1 MRRNP
6 FLLQVLAFGAL
17 MTGTNAHADWSGA
30 YLGGSLGGVRA
41 KSDVR
46 MTVADTGDYFTPGDP
61 EQLAAMGA
69 GGLSQGQLSMGVQ
82 GGYLWQSS
90 NLVLGVEVSASSLS
104 FEQERSVS
112 ETAVTAPAA
121 RFSIRQAVSA
131 DWMASVRPRIGWAQ
145 SDWLVY
151 LTAGLAITRVKMD
164 VAYDDTT
171 AWAGRSR
178 GSASSTELGWVVGA
192 GAEFALDGNWSLR
205 GEYLYADFGRV
216 STTTMVT
223 ETFGGDPGYLRHG
236 ADLRTHSL
244 HVGVS
249 YRF

>member
-6 FLLQVLAFGAL
+6 FVLPVVAFGAL
-17 MTGTNAHADWSGA
+17 MAGTHAHADWSGA
-30 YLGGSLGGVRA
+30 YLGGSLGGVKA
-41 KSDVR
+41 KSDTR
-46 MTVADTGDYFTPGDP
+46 MTVANAGDYFTPGDP
-61 EQLAAMGA
+61 EQIAAMGA
-69 GGLSQGQLSMGVQ
+69 GGLSQGQLSGGVQ
-82 GGYLWQSS
+82 GGYLWQSG
-90 NLVLGVEVSASSLS
+90 NLVLGVEASASLLS

-112 ETAVTAPAA
+112 EVVVTSPAA
-121 RFSIRQAVSA
+121 LFSIRQSISA

-151 LTAGLAITRVKMD
+151 LTAGLAVTRVKMD
-164 VAYDDTT
+164 IAYDDTT
-171 AWAGRSR
+171 PWSGRAR

-216 STTTMVT
+216 STTTIVT

-244 HVGVS
+244 QVGVS